1 MNLPLFSE
9 SSEAVRRVQSLFY
22 LNAVIWLVFSTAA
35 ILRLNALHP
44 NAFGMMTGL
53 ALLMFGNVLAL
64 LVGGMVLGKRNR
76 WGYVLALLV
85 LLANIVLAIA
95 DDFGYFDFIVLALA
109 TITLWSMLKLTPW
122 YWQRER
128 L

>member
-35 ILRLNALHP
+35 ILRLNTLHP
-44 NAFGMMTGL
+44 NALGLMAGL

-64 LVGGMVLGKRNR
+64 LVGGIVLGKQKR
-76 WGYVLALLV
+76 WGYLLALLV
-85 LLANIVLAIA
+85 LLANIVLTIA
-95 DDFGYFDFIVLALA
+95 DDFGYFDFIALALA
-109 TITLWSMLKLTPW
+109 TITLWSLLKLTPW
-122 YWQRER
+122 YWQR

>member
-1 MNLPLFSE
+1 MNFPLFSE
-9 SSEAVRRVQSLFY
+9 SSEAVRRVQAFFY
-22 LNAVIWLVFSTAA
+22 LNAVIWLVFGAAA

-44 NAFGMMTGL
+44 NALGVMAGL

-64 LVGGMVLGKRNR
+64 LSGGMVLGKRNR

-95 DDFGYFDFIVLALA
+95 DDFGYFDFIALALA
-109 TITLWSMLKLTPW
+109 TITLWSLLKLTPW
-122 YWQRER
+122 YWQQQR

>member
-1 MNLPLFSE
+1 MSLPLFTE
-9 SSEAVRRVQSLFY
+9 LSEAVRRVQSLFY
-22 LNAVIWLVFSTAA
+22 LNAVIWLVFGAAA

-44 NAFGMMTGL
+44 NALGVMSEL

-64 LVGGMVLGKRNR
+64 LVGGMVLGKRKR
-76 WGYVLALLV
+76 WGYLSALLV
-85 LLANIVLAIA
+85 LVANIVLAIA

-109 TITLWSMLKLTPW
+109 TITLWFLLKLTPW
-122 YWQRER
+122 YWQR